1 MYAVYIPLWNYKI
14 QIYTKYTIYNIDVS
28 IIICT
33 FAWLL
38 NLTYINNNK
47 KSKMKQLNNI
57 RQFSVILLLLSLL
70 PLCVQAQTT
79 ESKEYTIVNN
89 VDDLSDGDHIIIVSK
104 FQSKAMTDTVNIS
117 SIKNQRLKS
126 TYITLSNDQTI
137 AYTNVESADFTL
149 EKTNGK
155 FNIRSNSGKYVTNV
169 ADKKDD
175 KAVNLSDEIS
185 ETTEAEISFDND
197 KANILYA
204 KPSSKYLCY
213 LRVPQMFAMNESS
226 SSEESYKVYIYKL
239 YSKIK
244 TKTRISFGE
253 EAKDTYN
260 ITYGTTDFVS
270 PKANIYA
277 DNTIMSDAEI
287 SYTSSNTTIATVD
300 NDGNVTIN
308 NNNQYGET
316 TITASYLGDDNHYA
330 CDASYTIKV
339 TEKKKTT
346 TELSFGEGID
356 HQTIIVKVNEEDSFA
371 GAKAILSPV
380 DNGEVTYSSSD
391 ENVATVDNE
400 GKICLYNIGETV
412 ISAIYA
418 GNETY
423 AASSTYYRLQYR
435 GERIVFSSEFNSFK
449 NLGTS
454 ESYNKGAYY
463 FTDSLS
469 NPYRWDI
476 GEGRCTT
483 VKNGVLEIKR
493 QSQAKFHEITAPN
506 GYKVTAIYYHK
517 SPIRF
522 TIKANNKEMEPK
534 PERCGKL
541 SEKEG
546 TGYKV
551 TAEII
556 RFTIKA
562 NNKEMEPKPE
572 RCGKLSEKEGTGYK
586 VTAEINSNAT
596 FAIIPNPNAYISRIQ
611 IDINP
616 IFNITLD
623 ESEEN
628 NKIIDAH
635 KGEIV
640 NALPMRTLVADKWN
654 TFCLPFNISL
664 ENGKLCGVEAEVR
677 EYDRM
682 EGDVMMFKEAK
693 EIVAGRS
700 YLIRPK
706 GENITFKRFDNIRLT
721 GPELEQSGD
730 ESFYMIGT
738 YSNRTFSEEESSQYL
753 FLNANAEFKHPK
765 PGTTMKGMRAYF
777 YCSPDVQASQMK
789 VGFTDNSTDI
799 KDIEQN
805 NMQTNSQRIHTI
817 NGTYVGTDKAAL
829 PKGIYIIG
837 GKKYIK

>member
-1 MYAVYIPLWNYKI
+1 
-14 QIYTKYTIYNIDVS
+14 
-28 IIICT
+28 
-33 FAWLL
+33 
-38 NLTYINNNK
+38 
-47 KSKMKQLNNI
+47 MKQLNNI

-89 VDDLSDGDHIIIVSK
+89 VDDLSEGDHIIIVSK
-104 FQSKAMTDTVNIS
+104 FHSKAMTETVNIS
-117 SIKNQRLKS
+117 SIKNQRLES
-126 TYITLSNDQTI
+126 TKITLNEDKTI

-175 KAVNLSDEIS
+175 KAVNLSDKIS

-204 KPSSKYLCY
+204 KPSTKFLYCISGS
-213 LRVPQMFAMNESS
+213 QMFAMNESPS
-226 SSEESYKVYIYKL
+226 SADSYKVYIYKL

-270 PKANIYA
+270 PKANVYA

-308 NNNQYGET
+308 NNSQYGET
-316 TITASYLGDDNHYA
+316 TITASYLGDGNHYA
-330 CDASYTIKV
+330 CSASYTIKV

-346 TELSFGEGID
+346 TKLSFGEGID
-356 HQTIIVKVNEEDSFA
+356 HQTIVVKVNEEDSFA

-380 DNGEVTYSSSD
+380 DNGDVTYSSSD

-400 GKICLYNIGETV
+400 GKIRLYNIGETV
-412 ISAIYA
+412 ISANYA

-423 AASSTYYRLQYR
+423 AACSTYYRLQYR
-435 GERIVFSSEFNSFK
+435 GERIVFSSEFNSFI

-454 ESYNKGAYY
+454 ESYNKGTYN

-551 TAEII
+551 TAEI
-556 RFTIKA
+556 
-562 NNKEMEPKPE
+562 
-572 RCGKLSEKEGTGYK
+572 
-586 VTAEINSNAT
+586 NSNAT

-640 NALPMRTLVADKWN
+640 NALPLRTLVADKWN

-706 GENITFKRFDNIRLT
+706 GENIPFKRFDNVRLT
-721 GPELEQSGD
+721 GPELEKSGD

-765 PGTTMKGMRAYF
+765 AGTTMKGMRAYF
-777 YCSPDVQASQMK
+777 YCSPDVQASQMR
-789 VGFTDNSTDI
+789 VGFTNNSTDI
-799 KDIEQN
+799 NDIEQDKI
-805 NMQTNSQRIHTI
+805 QANSQRIYTI
-817 NGTYVGTDKAAL
+817 NGSYVGTDKSAL

>member
-1 MYAVYIPLWNYKI
+1 
-14 QIYTKYTIYNIDVS
+14 
-28 IIICT
+28 
-33 FAWLL
+33 
-38 NLTYINNNK
+38 
-47 KSKMKQLNNI
+47 MKQLNNI

-89 VDDLSDGDHIIIVSK
+89 VDDLSEGDHIIIVSK
-104 FQSKAMTDTVNIS
+104 FHSKAMTETENIS
-117 SIKNQRLKS
+117 SIKNQRLES
-126 TYITLSNDQTI
+126 TKITLNEDKTI

-204 KPSSKYLCY
+204 KPSTKFLYCISGS
-213 LRVPQMFAMNESS
+213 QMFAMNESPS
-226 SSEESYKVYIYKL
+226 SADSYKVYIYKL
-239 YSKIK
+239 YSK

-270 PKANIYA
+270 PKANVYA

-316 TITASYLGDDNHYA
+316 TITASYLGDGNHYA
-330 CDASYTIKV
+330 CSASYTIKV

-356 HQTIIVKVNEEDSFA
+356 HQTIVVKVNEEDSFA

-380 DNGEVTYSSSD
+380 DNGDVTYSSSD

-400 GKICLYNIGETV
+400 GKIRLYNIGETV
-412 ISAIYA
+412 ISANYA

-423 AASSTYYRLQYR
+423 AACSTYYRLQYR
-435 GERIVFSSEFNSFK
+435 GERIVFSSEFNSFI

-551 TAEII
+551 TAEI
-556 RFTIKA
+556 
-562 NNKEMEPKPE
+562 
-572 RCGKLSEKEGTGYK
+572 
-586 VTAEINSNAT
+586 NSNAT

-640 NALPMRTLVADKWN
+640 NALPLRTLVADKWN

-706 GENITFKRFDNIRLT
+706 GENITFKRFDNVRLT
-721 GPELEQSGD
+721 GPELEKSGD

-753 FLNANAEFKHPK
+753 FLNANAEFRHPK
-765 PGTTMKGMRAYF
+765 AGTTMKGMRAYF

-789 VGFTDNSTDI
+789 VGFTENSTDI

-805 NMQTNSQRIHTI
+805 NIQANSQRIYSI
-817 NGTYVGTDKAAL
+817 NGTYVGTDKSAL

>member
-1 MYAVYIPLWNYKI
+1 
-14 QIYTKYTIYNIDVS
+14 
-28 IIICT
+28 
-33 FAWLL
+33 
-38 NLTYINNNK
+38 
-47 KSKMKQLNNI
+47 MKQLNNI

-79 ESKEYTIVNN
+79 ESKKYTIVNN

-104 FQSKAMTDTVNIS
+104 FHSKAMTDTVNIS
-117 SIKNQRLKS
+117 SIQNQRLKS
-126 TYITLSNDQTI
+126 IAITLNEDKTI

-204 KPSSKYLCY
+204 KPSTKFLYCISGS
-213 LRVPQMFAMNESS
+213 QMFAMNESPS
-226 SSEESYKVYIYKL
+226 SADSYKVYIYKL

-270 PKANIYA
+270 PKANVYA

-316 TITASYLGDDNHYA
+316 TITASYLGDGNHYA
-330 CDASYTIKV
+330 CSASYTIKV

-346 TELSFGEGID
+346 TKLSFGEGID
-356 HQTIIVKVNEEDSFA
+356 HQTIVVKVNEEDSFA

-380 DNGEVTYSSSD
+380 DNGDVTYSSSD

-423 AASSTYYRLQYR
+423 AACSTYYRLQYR
-435 GERIVFSSEFNSFK
+435 GERIVFSSEFNSFI

-454 ESYNKGAYY
+454 ESYNKGTYN

-517 SPIRF
+517 NP
-522 TIKANNKEMEPK
+522 
-534 PERCGKL
+534 
-541 SEKEG
+541 
-546 TGYKV
+546 
-551 TAEII
+551 I

-596 FAIIPNPNAYISRIQ
+596 FAIIANPNAYISRIQ
-611 IDINP
+611 IAINP

-640 NALPMRTLVADKWN
+640 NALPLRTLVADKWN

-664 ENGKLCGVEAEVR
+664 ENGKLCGIEAEIR

-706 GENITFKRFDNIRLT
+706 GENITFKRFDNVRLT

-789 VGFTDNSTDI
+789 VGFSENSTDI

-805 NMQTNSQRIHTI
+805 NIQANSQRIYTI
-817 NGTYVGTDKAAL
+817 NGTYVGTDKSAL

>member
-260 ITYGTTDFVS
+260 ITTDFVS

-551 TAEII
+551 TAEI
-556 RFTIKA
+556 
-562 NNKEMEPKPE
+562 
-572 RCGKLSEKEGTGYK
+572 
-586 VTAEINSNAT
+586 NSNAT

-682 EGDVMMFKEAK
+682 EGDVMMFKDAK

-829 PKGIYIIG
+829 PKGIYIIN

>member
-1 MYAVYIPLWNYKI
+1 
-14 QIYTKYTIYNIDVS
+14 
-28 IIICT
+28 
-33 FAWLL
+33 
-38 NLTYINNNK
+38 
-47 KSKMKQLNNI
+47 MKQLNNI

-89 VDDLSDGDHIIIVSK
+89 VDDLSEGDHIIIVSK
-104 FQSKAMTDTVNIS
+104 FHSKAMTETVNIS
-117 SIKNQRLKS
+117 FIKNQRLES
-126 TYITLSNDQTI
+126 TKITLNEDKTI

-204 KPSSKYLCY
+204 KPSTKFLYCISGS
-213 LRVPQMFAMNESS
+213 QMFAMNESPS
-226 SSEESYKVYIYKL
+226 SADSYKVYIYKL
-239 YSKIK
+239 YSK

-270 PKANIYA
+270 PKANVYA

-316 TITASYLGDDNHYA
+316 TITASYLGDGNHYA
-330 CDASYTIKV
+330 CSASYTIKV

-346 TELSFGEGID
+346 TKLSFGEGID
-356 HQTIIVKVNEEDSFA
+356 HQTIVVKVNEEDSFA

-380 DNGEVTYSSSD
+380 DNGDVTYSSSD

-400 GKICLYNIGETV
+400 GKIRLYNIGETV
-412 ISAIYA
+412 ISANYA

-423 AASSTYYRLQYR
+423 AACSTYYRLQYR

-517 SPIRF
+517 SP
-522 TIKANNKEMEPK
+522 
-534 PERCGKL
+534 
-541 SEKEG
+541 
-546 TGYKV
+546 
-551 TAEII
+551 I

-682 EGDVMMFKEAK
+682 EGDVMMFKDAK

-706 GENITFKRFDNIRLT
+706 GENITFKQFDNIRLT

-829 PKGIYIIG
+829 PKGIYIIN

>member
-1 MYAVYIPLWNYKI
+1 MKKLKI
-14 QIYTKYTIYNIDVS
+14 YRQVS
-28 IIICT
+28 IFT
-33 FAWLL
+33 FLL
-38 NLTYINNNK
+38 
-47 KSKMKQLNNI
+47 
-57 RQFSVILLLLSLL
+57 LL
-70 PLCVQAQTT
+70 PLCSLAQTP
-79 ESKEYTIVNN
+79 EANQYKIVS
-89 VDDLSDGDHIIIVSK
+89 DIADLSDGDHIIIVSK
-104 FQSKAMTDTVNIS
+104 FDSRAMTETVNIS
-117 SIKNQRLKS
+117 TIKYQRLETTK
-126 TYITLSNDQTI
+126 ITLSDDKTI

-149 EKTNGK
+149 VKTNGK
-155 FNIRSNSGKYVTNV
+155 FNIRSNNGKYVTNV

-175 KAVNLSDEIS
+175 KAVNLSDERS

-204 KPSSKYLCY
+204 KPSSKCLCY
-213 LRVPQMFAMNESS
+213 LRVSEMFAMNELS

-270 PKANIYA
+270 PKANVYA

-300 NDGNVTIN
+300 KDGNVTIN

-316 TITASYLGDDNHYA
+316 TITSSYLGDDNHYA
-330 CDASYTIKV
+330 CSASYTIKV
-339 TEKKKTT
+339 SEKEKITT
-346 TELSFGEGID
+346 NLSFGEGID
-356 HQTIIVKVNEEDSFA
+356 NQTIVVKVNEEDSFA
-371 GAKAILSPV
+371 GDKAILSPV
-380 DNGEVTYSSSD
+380 ENGDVTYSSSD

-400 GKICLYNIGETV
+400 GKIRLYNIGETV
-412 ISAIYA
+412 ISANYA

-435 GERIVFSSEFNSFK
+435 GERIVFSSEFNSFI

-454 ESYNKGAYY
+454 KSYNKGTYN

-551 TAEII
+551 TAEI
-556 RFTIKA
+556 
-562 NNKEMEPKPE
+562 
-572 RCGKLSEKEGTGYK
+572 
-586 VTAEINSNAT
+586 NSNAT

-640 NALPMRTLVADKWN
+640 NALPLRTLVADKWN

-706 GENITFKRFDNIRLT
+706 GENITFKRFDNVRLT
-721 GPELEQSGD
+721 GPELEKSGD

-753 FLNANAEFKHPK
+753 FLNANAEFRHPK
-765 PGTTMKGMRAYF
+765 AGTTMKGMRAYF

-789 VGFTDNSTDI
+789 VGFTENSTDI

-805 NMQTNSQRIHTI
+805 NIQANSQRIYSI
-817 NGTYVGTDKAAL
+817 NGTYVGTDKSAL

>member
-1 MYAVYIPLWNYKI
+1 
-14 QIYTKYTIYNIDVS
+14 
-28 IIICT
+28 
-33 FAWLL
+33 
-38 NLTYINNNK
+38 
-47 KSKMKQLNNI
+47 MKQLNNI

-89 VDDLSDGDHIIIVSK
+89 VDDLSEGDHIIIVSK
-104 FQSKAMTDTVNIS
+104 FHSKAMTETVNIS
-117 SIKNQRLKS
+117 SIKNQRLES
-126 TYITLSNDQTI
+126 TKITLNEDKTI

-204 KPSSKYLCY
+204 KPSTKFLYCISGS
-213 LRVPQMFAMNESS
+213 QMFAMNESPS
-226 SSEESYKVYIYKL
+226 SADSYKVYIYKL
-239 YSKIK
+239 YSK

-270 PKANIYA
+270 PKANVYA

-316 TITASYLGDDNHYA
+316 TITASYLGDGNHYA
-330 CDASYTIKV
+330 CSASYTIKV

-346 TELSFGEGID
+346 TKLSFGEGID
-356 HQTIIVKVNEEDSFA
+356 HQTIVVKVNEEDSFA

-380 DNGEVTYSSSD
+380 DNGDVTYSSSD

-400 GKICLYNIGETV
+400 GKIRLYNIGETV
-412 ISAIYA
+412 ISANYA

-423 AASSTYYRLQYR
+423 VACSTYYRLQYR
-435 GERIVFSSEFNSFK
+435 GERIVFSSEFNSFI

-506 GYKVTAIYYHK
+506 GYKVTAI
-517 SPIRF
+517 
-522 TIKANNKEMEPK
+522 
-534 PERCGKL
+534 
-541 SEKEG
+541 
-546 TGYKV
+546 
-551 TAEII
+551 
-556 RFTIKA
+556 
-562 NNKEMEPKPE
+562 
-572 RCGKLSEKEGTGYK
+572 
-586 VTAEINSNAT
+586 
-596 FAIIPNPNAYISRIQ
+596 
-611 IDINP
+611 
-616 IFNITLD
+616 
-623 ESEEN
+623 
-628 NKIIDAH
+628 
-635 KGEIV
+635 
-640 NALPMRTLVADKWN
+640 
-654 TFCLPFNISL
+654 
-664 ENGKLCGVEAEVR
+664 
-677 EYDRM
+677 
-682 EGDVMMFKEAK
+682 
-693 EIVAGRS
+693 
-700 YLIRPK
+700 
-706 GENITFKRFDNIRLT
+706 
-721 GPELEQSGD
+721 
-730 ESFYMIGT
+730 
-738 YSNRTFSEEESSQYL
+738 
-753 FLNANAEFKHPK
+753 
-765 PGTTMKGMRAYF
+765 
-777 YCSPDVQASQMK
+777 
-789 VGFTDNSTDI
+789 
-799 KDIEQN
+799 
-805 NMQTNSQRIHTI
+805 
-817 NGTYVGTDKAAL
+817 
-829 PKGIYIIG
+829 
-837 GKKYIK
+837 

>member
-89 VDDLSDGDHIIIVSK
+89 VDDLSEGDHIIIVSK
-104 FQSKAMTDTVNIS
+104 FHSKAMTETVNIS
-117 SIKNQRLKS
+117 SIKNQRLES
-126 TYITLSNDQTI
+126 TKITLNEDKTI

-204 KPSSKYLCY
+204 KPSTKFLYCISGS
-213 LRVPQMFAMNESS
+213 QMFAMNESPS
-226 SSEESYKVYIYKL
+226 SADSYKVYIYKL
-239 YSKIK
+239 YSK

-270 PKANIYA
+270 PKANVYA

-316 TITASYLGDDNHYA
+316 TITASYLGDGNHYA
-330 CDASYTIKV
+330 CSASYTIKV

-346 TELSFGEGID
+346 TKLSFGEGID
-356 HQTIIVKVNEEDSFA
+356 HQTIVVKVNEEDSFA

-380 DNGEVTYSSSD
+380 DNGDVTYSSSD

-400 GKICLYNIGETV
+400 GKIRLYNIGETV
-412 ISAIYA
+412 ISANYA

-423 AASSTYYRLQYR
+423 AACSTYYRLQYR
-435 GERIVFSSEFNSFK
+435 GERIVFSSEFNSFI

-551 TAEII
+551 TAEI
-556 RFTIKA
+556 
-562 NNKEMEPKPE
+562 
-572 RCGKLSEKEGTGYK
+572 
-586 VTAEINSNAT
+586 NSNAT

-640 NALPMRTLVADKWN
+640 NALPLRTLVADKWN

-664 ENGKLCGVEAEVR
+664 ENGKLYGVEAEVR

-706 GENITFKRFDNIRLT
+706 GENITFKRFDNVRLT
-721 GPELEQSGD
+721 GPELEKSGD

-753 FLNANAEFKHPK
+753 FLNANAEFRHPK
-765 PGTTMKGMRAYF
+765 AGTTMKGMRAYF

-789 VGFTDNSTDI
+789 VGFTENSTDI

-805 NMQTNSQRIHTI
+805 NIQANSQRIYSI
-817 NGTYVGTDKAAL
+817 NGTYVGTDKSAL

>member
-1 MYAVYIPLWNYKI
+1 
-14 QIYTKYTIYNIDVS
+14 
-28 IIICT
+28 
-33 FAWLL
+33 
-38 NLTYINNNK
+38 
-47 KSKMKQLNNI
+47 MKHLNNI
-57 RQFSVILLLLSLL
+57 GKYSVILLLLSLL
-70 PLCVQAQTT
+70 PLYVQAQTT
-79 ESKEYTIVNN
+79 EAKEYSII
-89 VDDLSDGDHIIIVSK
+89 DDIADLSDGDHIIIVSQK
-104 FQSKAMTDTVNIS
+104 YQKAMIGSVYTNNI
-117 SIKNQRLKS
+117 NDERLKS
-126 TYITLSNDQTI
+126 TEVILNDNKTI
-137 AYTNVESADFTL
+137 AKTYSKSAIFTL
-149 EKTNGK
+149 VKTNGK
-155 FNIRSNSGKYVTNV
+155 FNFRSSEGKYVTNV
-169 ADKKDD
+169 ATGKDN
-175 KAVNLSDEIS
+175 KNINLSDKIS
-185 ETTEAEISFDND
+185 ETTEAEISFQNS
-197 KANILYA
+197 KADIFFE
-204 KPSSKYLCY
+204 KDTPKYLY
-213 LRVPQMFAMNESS
+213 FNGSNNFGMSDTPSTS
-226 SSEESYKVYIYKL
+226 DWYKVYIYKL
-239 YSKIK
+239 SSEIKIK

-270 PKANIYA
+270 PKANVYA

-287 SYTSSNTTIATVD
+287 SYTSSNPTIATVD

-308 NNNQYGET
+308 NKNQYGET

-330 CDASYTIKV
+330 CSASYTIKV

-506 GYKVTAIYYHK
+506 GYKVTAIYHHK
-517 SPIRF
+517 SP
-522 TIKANNKEMEPK
+522 
-534 PERCGKL
+534 
-541 SEKEG
+541 
-546 TGYKV
+546 
-551 TAEII
+551 I

-829 PKGIYIIG
+829 PKGIYIIN

>member
-1 MYAVYIPLWNYKI
+1 
-14 QIYTKYTIYNIDVS
+14 
-28 IIICT
+28 
-33 FAWLL
+33 
-38 NLTYINNNK
+38 
-47 KSKMKQLNNI
+47 MKQLNNI

-89 VDDLSDGDHIIIVSK
+89 VDDLSDGDHIIIVSQK
-104 FQSKAMTDTVNIS
+104 YQKAMIESVYTNNINDT
-117 SIKNQRLKS
+117 RLKS
-126 TYITLSNDQTI
+126 TDVILNDNKTI
-137 AYTNVESADFTL
+137 AKTDSESAIFTL
-149 EKTNGK
+149 VKTNGK
-155 FNIRSNSGKYVTNV
+155 FNFCSSEGKYVTNV
-169 ADKKDD
+169 ATGKDN
-175 KAVNLSDEIS
+175 KNINLSDKIS
-185 ETTEAEISFDND
+185 ETTEAEISFQNS
-197 KANILYA
+197 KADIFFE
-204 KPSSKYLCY
+204 KDTPKYLY
-213 LRVPQMFAMNESS
+213 FINGSNNFGMSDTPSTS
-226 SSEESYKVYIYKL
+226 DWYKVYIYKL
-239 YSKIK
+239 SSEIK

-253 EAKDTYN
+253 DAKNTYDV
-260 ITYGTTDFVS
+260 TYGTTDFAS
-270 PKANIYA
+270 PKANVYA
-277 DNTIMSDAEI
+277 DNTIISDAEI

-517 SPIRF
+517 SP
-522 TIKANNKEMEPK
+522 
-534 PERCGKL
+534 
-541 SEKEG
+541 
-546 TGYKV
+546 
-551 TAEII
+551 I

>member
-1 MYAVYIPLWNYKI
+1 
-14 QIYTKYTIYNIDVS
+14 
-28 IIICT
+28 
-33 FAWLL
+33 
-38 NLTYINNNK
+38 
-47 KSKMKQLNNI
+47 MKQLNNI

-89 VDDLSDGDHIIIVSK
+89 VDDLSEGDHIIIVSK
-104 FQSKAMTDTVNIS
+104 FHSKAMTETVNIS
-117 SIKNQRLKS
+117 SIKNQRLES
-126 TYITLSNDQTI
+126 TKITLNEDKTI

-155 FNIRSNSGKYVTNV
+155 FNIRSNSGKYGTNV

-204 KPSSKYLCY
+204 KPSTKFLYCISGS
-213 LRVPQMFAMNESS
+213 QMFAMNESPS
-226 SSEESYKVYIYKL
+226 SADSYKVYIYKL
-239 YSKIK
+239 YSK

-270 PKANIYA
+270 PKANVYA

-316 TITASYLGDDNHYA
+316 TITASYLGDGNHYA
-330 CDASYTIKV
+330 CSASYTIKV

-356 HQTIIVKVNEEDSFA
+356 HQTIVVKVNEEDSFA

-380 DNGEVTYSSSD
+380 DNGDVTYSSSD

-400 GKICLYNIGETV
+400 GKIRLYNIGETV
-412 ISAIYA
+412 ISANYA

-423 AASSTYYRLQYR
+423 AACSTYYRLQYR
-435 GERIVFSSEFNSFK
+435 GERIVFSSEFNSFI

-551 TAEII
+551 TAEI
-556 RFTIKA
+556 
-562 NNKEMEPKPE
+562 
-572 RCGKLSEKEGTGYK
+572 
-586 VTAEINSNAT
+586 NSNAT

-640 NALPMRTLVADKWN
+640 NALPLRTLVADKWN

-706 GENITFKRFDNIRLT
+706 GENITFKRFDNVRLT
-721 GPELEQSGD
+721 GPELEKSGD

-753 FLNANAEFKHPK
+753 FLNANAEFRHPK
-765 PGTTMKGMRAYF
+765 AGTTMKGMRAYF

-789 VGFTDNSTDI
+789 VGFTENSTDI

-805 NMQTNSQRIHTI
+805 NIQANSQRIYSI
-817 NGTYVGTDKAAL
+817 NGTYVGTDKSAL

>member
-1 MYAVYIPLWNYKI
+1 
-14 QIYTKYTIYNIDVS
+14 
-28 IIICT
+28 
-33 FAWLL
+33 
-38 NLTYINNNK
+38 
-47 KSKMKQLNNI
+47 MKQLNNI

-79 ESKEYTIVNN
+79 ESKKYTIVNN

-104 FQSKAMTDTVNIS
+104 FHSKAMTDTVNIS
-117 SIKNQRLKS
+117 SIQNQRLKS
-126 TYITLSNDQTI
+126 IAITLNEDKTI

-204 KPSSKYLCY
+204 KPSTKFLYCISGS
-213 LRVPQMFAMNESS
+213 QMFAMNESPS
-226 SSEESYKVYIYKL
+226 SADSYKVYIYKL

-270 PKANIYA
+270 PKANVYA

-316 TITASYLGDDNHYA
+316 TITASYLGDGNHYA
-330 CDASYTIKV
+330 CSASYTIKV

-346 TELSFGEGID
+346 TKLSFGEGID
-356 HQTIIVKVNEEDSFA
+356 HQTIVVKVNEEDSFA

-380 DNGEVTYSSSD
+380 DNGDVTYSSSD

-423 AASSTYYRLQYR
+423 AACSTYYRLQYR
-435 GERIVFSSEFNSFK
+435 GERIVFSSEFNSFI

-454 ESYNKGAYY
+454 ESYNKGTYN

-517 SPIRF
+517 NP
-522 TIKANNKEMEPK
+522 
-534 PERCGKL
+534 
-541 SEKEG
+541 
-546 TGYKV
+546 
-551 TAEII
+551 I

-640 NALPMRTLVADKWN
+640 NALPLRTLVADKWN

-664 ENGKLCGVEAEVR
+664 ENGKLCGIEAEIR

-706 GENITFKRFDNIRLT
+706 GENITFKRFDNVRLP

-789 VGFTDNSTDI
+789 VGFSENSTDI

-805 NMQTNSQRIHTI
+805 NIQANSQRIYTI
-817 NGTYVGTDKAAL
+817 NGTYVGTDKSAL

>member
-1 MYAVYIPLWNYKI
+1 
-14 QIYTKYTIYNIDVS
+14 
-28 IIICT
+28 
-33 FAWLL
+33 
-38 NLTYINNNK
+38 
-47 KSKMKQLNNI
+47 MKHLNNI
-57 RQFSVILLLLSLL
+57 GKYSVILLLLSLL
-70 PLCVQAQTT
+70 PLYVQAQTT
-79 ESKEYTIVNN
+79 EAKEYSII
-89 VDDLSDGDHIIIVSK
+89 DDIADLSDGDHIIIVSQK
-104 FQSKAMTDTVNIS
+104 YQKAMIGSVYTNNI
-117 SIKNQRLKS
+117 NDERLKS
-126 TYITLSNDQTI
+126 TEVILNDNKTI
-137 AYTNVESADFTL
+137 AKTYSKSAIFTL
-149 EKTNGK
+149 VKTNGK
-155 FNIRSNSGKYVTNV
+155 FNFRSSEGKYVTNV
-169 ADKKDD
+169 ATGKDN
-175 KAVNLSDEIS
+175 KNINLSDKIS
-185 ETTEAEISFDND
+185 ETTEAEISFQNS
-197 KANILYA
+197 KADIFFE
-204 KPSSKYLCY
+204 KDTPKYLY
-213 LRVPQMFAMNESS
+213 FNGSNNFGMSDTPSTS
-226 SSEESYKVYIYKL
+226 DWYKVYIYKL
-239 YSKIK
+239 SSEIKIK

-551 TAEII
+551 TAEI
-556 RFTIKA
+556 
-562 NNKEMEPKPE
+562 
-572 RCGKLSEKEGTGYK
+572 
-586 VTAEINSNAT
+586 NSNAT

-706 GENITFKRFDNIRLT
+706 GENITFKRFDNVRLT

-753 FLNANAEFKHPK
+753 FLNANAEFRHPK

-789 VGFTDNSTDI
+789 VGFSENSTDI

-805 NMQTNSQRIHTI
+805 NIQANSQRIYTI
-817 NGTYVGTDKAAL
+817 NGTYVGTDKSAL

>member
-1 MYAVYIPLWNYKI
+1 MYSIHVCCIPLWNYKI

-79 ESKEYTIVNN
+79 ESKKYTIVNN

-104 FQSKAMTDTVNIS
+104 FHSKAMTETVNIS
-117 SIKNQRLKS
+117 SIKNQRLES
-126 TYITLSNDQTI
+126 TKITLNEDKTI

-204 KPSSKYLCY
+204 KPSTKFLYCISGS
-213 LRVPQMFAMNESS
+213 QMFAMNESPS
-226 SSEESYKVYIYKL
+226 SADSYKVYIYKL

-270 PKANIYA
+270 PKANVYA

-316 TITASYLGDDNHYA
+316 TITASYLGDGNHYA
-330 CDASYTIKV
+330 CSASYTIKV

-346 TELSFGEGID
+346 TKLSFGEGID
-356 HQTIIVKVNEEDSFA
+356 HQTIVVKVNEEDSFA

-380 DNGEVTYSSSD
+380 DNGDVTYSSSD

-400 GKICLYNIGETV
+400 GKIRLYNIGETV
-412 ISAIYA
+412 ISANYA

-423 AASSTYYRLQYR
+423 AACSTYYRLQYR
-435 GERIVFSSEFNSFK
+435 GERIVFSSEFNSFI

-551 TAEII
+551 TAEI
-556 RFTIKA
+556 
-562 NNKEMEPKPE
+562 
-572 RCGKLSEKEGTGYK
+572 
-586 VTAEINSNAT
+586 NSNAT

-640 NALPMRTLVADKWN
+640 NALPLRTLVADKWN

-700 YLIRPK
+700 YLIRAK
-706 GENITFKRFDNIRLT
+706 GENITFKRFDNVRLT
-721 GPELEQSGD
+721 GPELEKSGD

-777 YCSPDVQASQMK
+777 YCSPDVQASQMR
-789 VGFTDNSTDI
+789 VGFTNNSTDI
-799 KDIEQN
+799 NDIEQDKI
-805 NMQTNSQRIHTI
+805 QANSQRIYTI
-817 NGTYVGTDKAAL
+817 NGSYVGTDKSAL

>member
-1 MYAVYIPLWNYKI
+1 
-14 QIYTKYTIYNIDVS
+14 
-28 IIICT
+28 
-33 FAWLL
+33 
-38 NLTYINNNK
+38 
-47 KSKMKQLNNI
+47 MKHLNNI
-57 RQFSVILLLLSLL
+57 GKYSVILLLLSLL
-70 PLCVQAQTT
+70 PLYVQAQTT
-79 ESKEYTIVNN
+79 EAKEYSII
-89 VDDLSDGDHIIIVSK
+89 DDIADLSDGDHIIIVSQK
-104 FQSKAMTDTVNIS
+104 YRKAMIGSLYTNNI
-117 SIKNQRLKS
+117 NDERLKS
-126 TYITLSNDQTI
+126 TDVILNDNKTI
-137 AYTNVESADFTL
+137 AKTDNESAIFTL
-149 EKTNGK
+149 VKTNGK
-155 FNIRSNSGKYVTNV
+155 FNFRSSEGKYVTNV
-169 ADKKDD
+169 ATGKDN
-175 KAVNLSDEIS
+175 KNINLSDKIS
-185 ETTEAEISFDND
+185 ETTEAKISFKNG
-197 KANILYA
+197 KADIFFE
-204 KPSSKYLCY
+204 KDTPKYLY
-213 LRVPQMFAMNESS
+213 FINGSNNFGMSDTPSTS
-226 SSEESYKVYIYKL
+226 DWYKVYIYKL
-239 YSKIK
+239 SSEIKI
-244 TKTRISFGE
+244 KTRISFGE
-253 EAKDTYN
+253 EAEDTYD
-260 ITYGTTDFVS
+260 ITYGTTDFVF
-270 PKANIYA
+270 PKANVYA
-277 DNTIMSDAEI
+277 DDTTMSDAKI

-316 TITASYLGDDNHYA
+316 TITANYLGDDNHYA
-330 CDASYTIKV
+330 CSASYTIKV

-371 GAKAILSPV
+371 GVKAILSPV

-517 SPIRF
+517 SP
-522 TIKANNKEMEPK
+522 
-534 PERCGKL
+534 
-541 SEKEG
+541 
-546 TGYKV
+546 
-551 TAEII
+551 I

>member
-1 MYAVYIPLWNYKI
+1 
-14 QIYTKYTIYNIDVS
+14 
-28 IIICT
+28 
-33 FAWLL
+33 
-38 NLTYINNNK
+38 
-47 KSKMKQLNNI
+47 MKQLNNI

-89 VDDLSDGDHIIIVSK
+89 VDDLSEGDHIIIVSK
-104 FQSKAMTDTVNIS
+104 FHSKAMTETVNIS
-117 SIKNQRLKS
+117 SIKNQRLES
-126 TYITLSNDQTI
+126 TKITLNEDKTI

-204 KPSSKYLCY
+204 KPSTKFLYCISGS
-213 LRVPQMFAMNESS
+213 QMFAMNESPS
-226 SSEESYKVYIYKL
+226 SADSYKVYIYKL
-239 YSKIK
+239 YSK

-253 EAKDTYN
+253 EAKDTYY

-270 PKANIYA
+270 PKANVYA

-316 TITASYLGDDNHYA
+316 TITASYLGDGNHYA
-330 CDASYTIKV
+330 CSASYTIKV

-346 TELSFGEGID
+346 TKLSFGEGID
-356 HQTIIVKVNEEDSFA
+356 HQTIVVKVNEEDSFA

-380 DNGEVTYSSSD
+380 DNGDVTYSSSD

-400 GKICLYNIGETV
+400 GKIRLYNIGETV
-412 ISAIYA
+412 ISANYA

-423 AASSTYYRLQYR
+423 AACSTYYRLQYR
-435 GERIVFSSEFNSFK
+435 GERIVFSSEFNSFI

-551 TAEII
+551 TAEI
-556 RFTIKA
+556 
-562 NNKEMEPKPE
+562 
-572 RCGKLSEKEGTGYK
+572 
-586 VTAEINSNAT
+586 NSNAT

-640 NALPMRTLVADKWN
+640 NALPLRTLVADKWN

-706 GENITFKRFDNIRLT
+706 GENITFKRFDNVRLT
-721 GPELEQSGD
+721 GPELEKSGD

-753 FLNANAEFKHPK
+753 FLNANAEFRHPK
-765 PGTTMKGMRAYF
+765 AGTTMKGMRAYF

-789 VGFTDNSTDI
+789 VGFTENSTDI

-805 NMQTNSQRIHTI
+805 NIQANSQRIYSI
-817 NGTYVGTDKAAL
+817 NGTYVGTDKSAL